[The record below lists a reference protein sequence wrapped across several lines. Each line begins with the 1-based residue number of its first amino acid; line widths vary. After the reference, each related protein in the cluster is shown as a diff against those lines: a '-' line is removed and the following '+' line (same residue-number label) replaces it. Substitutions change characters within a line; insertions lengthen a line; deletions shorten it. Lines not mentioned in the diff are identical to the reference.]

1 MKKFYS
7 FLLMAAVAVG
17 AMADDF
23 VSDGTGNVYT
33 FNALSQIEG
42 TGVTLQDDGSYL
54 VAADFTIS
62 EGDVLQLQNND
73 LIKMGNNVR
82 ITVNGDADF
91 APADTAVVTRDA
103 EDSNPKG
110 FWMLGDNGNANLKN
124 VTFEYV
130 GVTFGGINSSLH
142 ADNCTFTLYNGKLNS
157 SGALGFNASC
167 DNNVVEN
174 CYFIENTL
182 NAIGNGATNP
192 VGIIIRNCLFWHN
205 TTSNRN
211 KPQIN
216 LTVGGPYDVLIADN
230 QVIGGQF
237 TMSGGIGLS
246 NVMGLGHTGINVIEY
261 NYIADNRY
269 GITTIGGVDAIIRNN
284 TMIDN
289 HYETNPNNGGSCISI
304 YDSSSSS
311 NIYIEGNWMEGGFWG
326 ITIVTGEPNVNLGK
340 IDDPEAEDYNPGNNT
355 FVNNGFDGAL
365 YDLFNNGTGTVWA
378 QGNTWNVAEQTEEA
392 IEEVIYHQVDD
403 PSKGLVIFMP
413 PHQEDQHSVG
423 YWLVLLDKDGN
434 EVWEQ
439 LVKDIPEDPI
449 SFYQTN
455 VALRYSIFGGNPNM
469 SDDERP
475 NVPFYFVVDGVR
487 YGAEEADMIPVYGD
501 PYENPLIENENF
513 WNVPVGRNYVIRVL
527 TDPET
532 GEMFMQIARGT
543 FGLDELM
550 DGKNIAGVRYF
561 NIMGQE
567 IQEADGMTIVVT
579 TYTDGTTKA
588 VKVMK

>member
-7 FLLMAAVAVG
+7 FALMVAMAAVA
-17 AMADDF
+17 MAQGF
-23 VSDGTGNVYT
+23 VSDGAGTVYT
-33 FNALSQIEG
+33 FNSLSQIEG

-73 LIKMGNNVR
+73 VIKMAHNVR
-82 ITVNGDADF
+82 ININGDADF

-103 EDSNPKG
+103 EGSDPKG

-142 ADNCTFTLYNGKLNS
+142 ADNCTFYQYNGKMNS

-167 DNNVVEN
+167 DNNIVEN
-174 CYFIENTL
+174 CYFIECNV

-216 LTVGGPYDVLIADN
+216 LTVGGDYDVLIEDN
-230 QVIGGQF
+230 DVIGGQF
-237 TMSGGIGLS
+237 TMSGGIALS
-246 NVMGLGHTGINVIEY
+246 NMMGLAHSGTNIIKN

-269 GITTIGGVDAIIRNN
+269 GITTIGSVDVYILNN

-311 NIYIEGNWMEGGFWG
+311 NVYIEGNWMEGGLWG
-326 ITIVTGEPNVNLGK
+326 ITVPSGAPNINLGK
-340 IDDPEAEDYNPGNNT
+340 VEDPESEDYNPGNNT
-355 FVNNGFDGAL
+355 FLNNGFDGTYWDL
-365 YDLFNNGTGTVWA
+365 YNNGTATIYA
-378 QGNTWNVAEQTEEA
+378 QGNTWNVAIQDEESIEQ
-392 IEEVIYHQVDD
+392 VIYHQVDD

-413 PHQEDQHSVG
+413 AHQ
-423 YWLVLLDKDGN
+423 DGPTAIEEISAAQQGDGLYYN
-434 EVWEQ
+434 LMGQPSESPTAPGIYIHNGNKS
-439 LVKDIPEDPI
+439 LVK
-449 SFYQTN
+449 
-455 VALRYSIFGGNPNM
+455 
-469 SDDERP
+469 
-475 NVPFYFVVDGVR
+475 
-487 YGAEEADMIPVYGD
+487 
-501 PYENPLIENENF
+501 
-513 WNVPVGRNYVIRVL
+513 
-527 TDPET
+527 
-532 GEMFMQIARGT
+532 
-543 FGLDELM
+543 
-550 DGKNIAGVRYF
+550 
-561 NIMGQE
+561 
-567 IQEADGMTIVVT
+567 
-579 TYTDGTTKA
+579 
-588 VKVMK
+588 

>member
-7 FLLMAAVAVG
+7 FALMVAMAAVA
-17 AMADDF
+17 MAQGF
-23 VSDGTGNVYT
+23 VSDGAGTVYT
-33 FNALSQIEG
+33 FNSLSQIEG

-73 LIKMGNNVR
+73 VIKMAHNVR
-82 ITVNGDADF
+82 ININGDADF

-103 EDSNPKG
+103 EGSDPKG

-142 ADNCTFTLYNGKLNS
+142 ADNCTFFQYNGKMNS

-167 DNNVVEN
+167 DNNIVEN
-174 CYFIENTL
+174 CYFIECNV

-216 LTVGGPYDVLIADN
+216 LTVGGDYDVLIEDN
-230 QVIGGQF
+230 DVIGGQF
-237 TMSGGIGLS
+237 TMSGGIALS
-246 NVMGLGHTGINVIEY
+246 NMMGLAHSGTNIIRN

-269 GITTIGGVDAIIRNN
+269 GITTIGSVDAYILYN

-311 NIYIEGNWMEGGFWG
+311 NVYIEGNWMEGGLWG
-326 ITIVTGEPNVNLGK
+326 ITVPSGAPNINLGK
-340 IDDPEAEDYNPGNNT
+340 VEDPEAEDYNPGNNT
-355 FVNNGFDGAL
+355 FLNNGFDGTYWDL
-365 YDLFNNGTGTVWA
+365 YNNGTATIYA
-378 QGNTWNVAEQTEEA
+378 QGNTWNVAIQDEESIEQ
-392 IEEVIYHQVDD
+392 VIYHQVDD

-413 PHQEDQHSVG
+413 AHQ
-423 YWLVLLDKDGN
+423 DGPTAIEEISAAQQGDGLYYN
-434 EVWEQ
+434 LMGQPSETPTAPGIYIHNGNKI
-439 LVKDIPEDPI
+439 LVK
-449 SFYQTN
+449 
-455 VALRYSIFGGNPNM
+455 
-469 SDDERP
+469 
-475 NVPFYFVVDGVR
+475 
-487 YGAEEADMIPVYGD
+487 
-501 PYENPLIENENF
+501 
-513 WNVPVGRNYVIRVL
+513 
-527 TDPET
+527 
-532 GEMFMQIARGT
+532 
-543 FGLDELM
+543 
-550 DGKNIAGVRYF
+550 
-561 NIMGQE
+561 
-567 IQEADGMTIVVT
+567 
-579 TYTDGTTKA
+579 
-588 VKVMK
+588 